1 MSRANRNIIHIRPIT
16 AEQRKCLIYHGFAKT
31 KSKDAQKANFEKA
44 GGRSA
49 GRVGEGWQTEGLTYE
64 AAYLRAVMELR
75 RLLSAPSNKIGLERP
90 SRGLAISMPRPE

>member
-49 GRVGEGWQTEGLTYE
+49 RRVE
-64 AAYLRAVMELR
+64 A
-75 RLLSAPSNKIGLERP
+75 G
-90 SRGLAISMPRPE
+90 G